1 MASDG
6 KALTGL
12 WFDGQKYF
20 ADSLAAVHE
29 RKTMPV
35 FEQATRWLDIYFSG
49 RAPCFTPP
57 IRMRTTAFR
66 KAVWQ
71 ILLTIPFGQTMT
83 YGEIAEKI
91 AKQKEIGRMSAQA
104 VGSAVAH
111 NAISL
116 IIPCHRVIGSD
127 GKLTGYAGGLEKKE
141 WLLAMEKEA
150 GEKAGERE
158 KRMRGQR
165 KMIRRAEKKD
175 ADRLNELLFQVQQ
188 IHAKGRPD
196 IFKIGARKYT
206 REELDGILADDN
218 RPIFV
223 YEEGGTVKGYVFC
236 IFQETRETN
245 QLHPRKTLYI
255 DDLCVD
261 QAERG
266 KQIGRELYQYACS
279 VAAENDCDSITLNVW
294 ELNGSARAFYEKMGL
309 EPLKTTME
317 KRLNQP

>member
-1 MASDG
+1 
-6 KALTGL
+6 
-12 WFDGQKYF
+12 
-20 ADSLAAVHE
+20 
-29 RKTMPV
+29 
-35 FEQATRWLDIYFSG
+35 
-49 RAPCFTPP
+49 
-57 IRMRTTAFR
+57 
-66 KAVWQ
+66 
-71 ILLTIPFGQTMT
+71 
-83 YGEIAEKI
+83 
-91 AKQKEIGRMSAQA
+91 
-104 VGSAVAH
+104 
-111 NAISL
+111 
-116 IIPCHRVIGSD
+116 
-127 GKLTGYAGGLEKKE
+127 
-141 WLLAMEKEA
+141 
-150 GEKAGERE
+150 
-158 KRMRGQR
+158 MRGQR